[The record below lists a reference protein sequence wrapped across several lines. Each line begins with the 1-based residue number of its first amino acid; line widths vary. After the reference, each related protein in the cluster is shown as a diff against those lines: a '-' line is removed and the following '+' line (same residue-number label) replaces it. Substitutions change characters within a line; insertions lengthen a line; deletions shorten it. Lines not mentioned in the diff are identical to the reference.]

1 MGSRSNLAPP
11 QGAAAPPPSSP
22 MPAAPAQPGPSLAS
36 MPAAGTN
43 PGTLQD
49 AVHSG
54 SWPSPLEAMSTS
66 EAVQFFNS
74 DAGFGGG
81 GMQATAGPDGNIQ
94 VGAGILQPQM
104 FPMNGGGTGIAP
116 PAPGAGVAK
125 CPTCGK

>member
-22 MPAAPAQPGPSLAS
+22 MPAAPAQAGPSPAS
-36 MPAAGTN
+36 AGASFEPATLNMPM
-43 PGTLQD
+43 
-49 AVHSG
+49 HS
-54 SWPSPLEAMSTS
+54 
-66 EAVQFFNS
+66 
-74 DAGFGGG
+74 GG
-81 GMQATAGPDGNIQ
+81 GMQATTGPDGNIQ
-94 VGAGILQPQM
+94 VGSGILQPQM

>member
-22 MPAAPAQPGPSLAS
+22 MPAAPAQPGPSPAS
-36 MPAAGTN
+36 AGTSLGVL
-43 PGTLQD
+43 PD
-49 AVHSG
+49 
-54 SWPSPLEAMSTS
+54 
-66 EAVQFFNS
+66 
-74 DAGFGGG
+74 FGGG

-116 PAPGAGVAK
+116 PAPGAGAAK